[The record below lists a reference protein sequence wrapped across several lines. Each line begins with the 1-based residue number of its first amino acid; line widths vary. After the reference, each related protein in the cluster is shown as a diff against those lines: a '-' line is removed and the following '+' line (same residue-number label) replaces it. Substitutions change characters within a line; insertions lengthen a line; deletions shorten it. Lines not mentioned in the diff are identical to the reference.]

1 MAGNKLSG
9 GKFRDEDIQTIVGEV
24 EFLIKDGY
32 RRNDGPQI
40 LEGLRVALE
49 GSTKDEWK
57 RWTTMKLMHV
67 MDDLYYLGTP

>member
-1 MAGNKLSG
+1 MASKLSG

-24 EFLIKDGY
+24 TFLVNDGY
-32 RRNDGPQI
+32 RRNDRERI

-57 RWTTMKLMHV
+57 RWTHMKLMHV